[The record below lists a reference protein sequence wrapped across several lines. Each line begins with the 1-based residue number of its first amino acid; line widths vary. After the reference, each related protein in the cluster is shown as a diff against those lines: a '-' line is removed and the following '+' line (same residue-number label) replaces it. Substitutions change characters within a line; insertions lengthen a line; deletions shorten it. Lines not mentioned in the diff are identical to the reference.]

1 MEFEQIAQLLINI
14 APSLI
19 ALLGIIL
26 SVLKSITTIQKEVKN
41 LKTTV
46 ETGVNTI
53 KEDVDIKQLRAE
65 VRMVI
70 QENYELKAV
79 IKQLTDTINRIK
91 TQEE

>member
-14 APSLI
+14 APSFI

-26 SVLKSITTIQKEVKN
+26 SVLKSISTVQKEVKN

-53 KEDVDIKQLRAE
+53 KEDVDIKQLRTE

-79 IKQLTDTINRIK
+79 IKQLTDTIHHIK
-91 TQEE
+91 SQEE